1 MKSYKGKYKPMNP
14 KKYKGDSSQVV
25 YRSLWERKL
34 MVYCDR
40 NNSVVEWGS
49 EEIIIPYISP
59 KDGRVHR
66 YFPDFYMKVKQTNGT
81 YKKFII
87 EVKPKAQCKQPV
99 KNPTRRTKKWLNEVK
114 TWVIN
119 EAKWKSANEFC
130 LDNGMEFKILT
141 EDHLNIKYK

>member
-1 MKSYKGKYKPMNP
+1 MKSYKGKYYPLNP
-14 KKYKGDSSQVV
+14 KKYKGNPSQVI

-66 YFPDFYMKVKQTNGT
+66 YFPDFYVKVRTKYGSV
-81 YKKFII
+81 KKYVI
-87 EVKPKAQCKQPV
+87 EVKPTNQCTPPEKTP
-99 KNPTRRTKKWLNEVK
+99 KRRTGKWFSRVR
-114 TWVIN
+114 TWGIN
-119 EAKWKSANEFC
+119 KAKWKSAEELC
-130 LDNGMEFKILT
+130 KSHGMQFKILT
-141 EDHLNIKYK
+141 EDHLNPR

>member
-1 MKSYKGKYKPMNP
+1 MAYSGKYIPINP
-14 KKYKGDSSQVV
+14 KKYKGDHSKVI

-34 MVYCDR
+34 MVYCD
-40 NNSVVEWGS
+40 NNKSVLEWGS
-49 EEIIIPYISP
+49 EEVIIPYMSP
-59 KDGRVHR
+59 WDGRLHR
-66 YFPDFYMKVKQTNGT
+66 YFPDFYMKVKQASGVT
-81 YKKFII
+81 KKFII
-87 EVKPKAQCKQPV
+87 EVKPKYQCQP
-99 KNPTRRTKKWLNEVK
+99 PTKAPKRKTKRWFNEVK